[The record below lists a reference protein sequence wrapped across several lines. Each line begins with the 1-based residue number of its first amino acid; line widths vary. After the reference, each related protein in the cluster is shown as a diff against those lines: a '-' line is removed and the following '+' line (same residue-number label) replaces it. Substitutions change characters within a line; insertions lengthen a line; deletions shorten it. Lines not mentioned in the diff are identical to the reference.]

1 MNIRLPVRAGTFYE
15 PSPASCRHHAE
26 KLIAQAELPTG
37 LPAVLL
43 GGLVPHA
50 GWAYSGKLA
59 AMTIKALA
67 RNPQADTFV
76 LFGADHYGT
85 ASQGEVFD
93 SGVWRTPLGEVQV
106 NTELAT
112 ALLSDCPVLRSNPD
126 AHAEEHSLEV
136 QVPLLQVLC
145 PAARIVPIAVPP
157 LPLAV
162 DIGKAVGRV
171 LAERFPAARIIGST
185 DLTHH
190 GGGHFPAP
198 GGHGPQGEKWS
209 RRNDRRMPDL
219 VESLAA
225 DQVVQE
231 ARLHQNACG
240 AGAIAASVAA
250 CKVMGA
256 TRGLVLQYTTSYE
269 VIHAIYPGEPDDTTV
284 GYASIVF
291 A

>member
-26 KLIAQAELPTG
+26 KLISQAELPAE
-37 LPAVLL
+37 LPARIF

-59 AMTIKALA
+59 AMTMKALA
-67 RNPQADTFV
+67 RDGEAETFV

-93 SGVWRTPLGEVQV
+93 SGVWRTPLGEVQID
-106 NTELAT
+106 TDLAA
-112 ALLSDCPVLRSNPD
+112 ALLSDCPLLRANPD

-136 QVPLLQVLC
+136 QVPLLQILC

-171 LAERFPAARIIGST
+171 LAERFPAARILGST

-209 RRNDRRMPDL
+209 RKNDRRMLDL
-219 VESLAA
+219 LETMAA
-225 DQVVQE
+225 EKVVRE
-231 ARLHQNACG
+231 AQSHMNACG

-269 VIHAIYPGEPDDTTV
+269 VIHALYPSDPDDTAV
-284 GYASIVF
+284 GYASVVF